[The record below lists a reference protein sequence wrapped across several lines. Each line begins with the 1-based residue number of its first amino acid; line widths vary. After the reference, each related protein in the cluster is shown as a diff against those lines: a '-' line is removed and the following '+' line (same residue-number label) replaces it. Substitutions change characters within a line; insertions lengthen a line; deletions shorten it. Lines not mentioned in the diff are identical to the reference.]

1 MGGYTWCEPLQ
12 ECIRP
17 WEIECNTTLPGGDTD
32 SHGCIPSAGYTW
44 CDSMQECIRPWETE
58 CYTAGGD
65 TDSKGCIPSAGY
77 TWCESLQEC
86 IRPWETECD
95 TPVLGG
101 DTDSHGCIP
110 SAGYTWCEPLQECIR
125 PWETD
130 CDNYSTRDDTQN
142 FLKGIA
148 MKIASELSALSTDDT
163 TTAETVKEVTENVIS
178 QQDYEDDV
186 SKAIMDHILDAANEL
201 VEIHSDGENES
212 IASMVSELMM
222 IAVGTD
228 SDATG
233 QVADSISNVVNNIF
247 NP

>member
-1 MGGYTWCEPLQ
+1 MGNATLHYQEVIQILMVAFLQ
-12 ECIRP
+12 QDTLGVIQCKNVSDHGKLNVIPQE
-17 WEIECNTTLPGGDTD
+17 EIQILMVVFLQQDTHGASPCKNASD
-32 SHGCIPSAGYTW
+32 RGKLNVIPQEEIQILMVAFHQQDTHGASHCKNAS
-44 CDSMQECIRPWETE
+44 D
-58 CYTAGGD
+58 
-65 TDSKGCIPSAGY
+65 
-77 TWCESLQEC
+77 
-86 IRPWETECD
+86 
-95 TPVLGG
+95 
-101 DTDSHGCIP
+101 HGKLI
-110 SAGYTWCEPLQECIR
+110 AITIALVM
-125 PWETD
+125 
-130 CDNYSTRDDTQN
+130 TQN

-148 MKIASELSALSTDDT
+148 MKIVSELSALSTDDT

-212 IASMVSELMM
+212 IASMVSELMT